1 VRGLIRTLPKVN
13 APTGA
18 TAGVEQYPP
27 VLDAGPSTAT
37 ELEAGTKEEA
47 EASKTETVPV
57 VGESSNVETVAP
69 GYAAAAPAPA
79 VEQK

>member
-1 VRGLIRTLPKVN
+1 MRGLIRTLPKVN

-27 VLDAGPSTAT
+27 VNAGPVELGT
-37 ELEAGTKEEA
+37 ETKTEEP
-47 EASKTETVPV
+47 EASKTEAAPV
-57 VGESSNVETVAP
+57 AGESSNVETVAP
-69 GYAAAAPAPA
+69 GYAAAAPVPA